1 MGTGTQRKPSERKVD
16 YGRKAPTAMNKPTSV
31 PRTAFPSSQ
40 ARADVAPEAA
50 GSVTDVVARAVV
62 DVLAV
67 VLVLVEV
74 EVVDVVS
81 SLLTVVLSLLVVVSL
96 VGRRGEVGVG
106 WFSSSLVV
114 GSEVVGS
121 SLLVVG
127 GTGTVT
133 GGGGGLTDTV
143 GAGFAVVVTPEPS
156 HVFPSGQQPP
166 NASQYVPDLHHPPA
180 PS

>member
-1 MGTGTQRKPSERKVD
+1 
-16 YGRKAPTAMNKPTSV
+16 MNKPTSV

-81 SLLTVVLSLLVVVSL
+81 SLLTVVPSLLVVVSL

-114 GSEVVGS
+114 GTVSEVVGS
-121 SLLVVG
+121 SSLVVG

-133 GGGGGLTDTV
+133 GGGGGLTETV